1 MSSEPIATRAR
12 DWMKGGPQFRAS
24 MIPTFPLRG
33 GVSSIA
39 FGTWDVRS
47 PTETGH
53 REFRQKNITELIN
66 IPVGDVE
73 FPTYAAYPRFTTTEP
88 RSEVG
93 GACGEQ
99 QRNK

>member
-1 MSSEPIATRAR
+1 
-12 DWMKGGPQFRAS
+12 MKGGPQFRAS
-24 MIPTFPLRG
+24 MIPTSPLRG

-53 REFRQKNITELIN
+53 GEFRQKNITELIN

-73 FPTYAAYPRFTTTEP
+73 FPTYPRFTTEP

-93 GACGEQ
+93 GTYGER